1 MDTDG
6 YFSIVDRKKDMIIA
20 SGYNV
25 YPRDVEEVLYEHP
38 AVLECCV
45 AGVADP
51 YRGETVKAYIV
62 KRAGAEVTN
71 EELDA
76 FCRERLAAFKI
87 PRIYEFRESLPKSAV
102 GKVLRR
108 QLLAEEAKPT

>member
-1 MDTDG
+1 MDDRG

-45 AGVADP
+45 AGVPDQ
-51 YRGETVKAYIV
+51 YRGETVKAFV
-62 KRAGAEVTN
+62 VLRPGAEVST
-71 EELDA
+71 EALDA
-76 FCRERLAAFKI
+76 FCRERLAAFKV
-87 PRIYEFRESLPKSAV
+87 PAPA
-102 GKVLRR
+102 
-108 QLLAEEAKPT
+108 